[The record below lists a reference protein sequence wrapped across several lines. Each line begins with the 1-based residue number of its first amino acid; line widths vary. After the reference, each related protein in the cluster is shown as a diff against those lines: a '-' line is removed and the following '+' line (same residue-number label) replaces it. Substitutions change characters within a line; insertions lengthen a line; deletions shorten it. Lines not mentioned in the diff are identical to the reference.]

1 MSAVNELEKDV
12 MKKHRK
18 ITASKICGSVLS
30 IAFGLILLV
39 WSNAAITVICKIFGA
54 FLVIGGVVLIVSF
67 LIDREGIRSILSVIG
82 GAIAVV
88 LGMYIFMKPE
98 TLAKFF
104 AVILGVIILINGII
118 DIKEAITM
126 AQRHY
131 SKWYVS
137 LIIGIVISV
146 LGLLA
151 IFRPM
156 GLANLIVAFLGVVL
170 ILNGIF
176 DIVVTGS
183 SNRAAKDLY
192 QAVHAVDTVG
202 QEVDEEKN

>member
-1 MSAVNELEKDV
+1 MTIISPESFSFWESVVLFMIV
-12 MKKHRK
+12 
-18 ITASKICGSVLS
+18 ILGGSGS
-30 IAFGLILLV
+30 IPGVIL
-39 WSNAAITVICKIFGA
+39 GA

-131 SKWYVS
+131 TKWYVS
-137 LIIGIVISV
+137 LIIGILISV